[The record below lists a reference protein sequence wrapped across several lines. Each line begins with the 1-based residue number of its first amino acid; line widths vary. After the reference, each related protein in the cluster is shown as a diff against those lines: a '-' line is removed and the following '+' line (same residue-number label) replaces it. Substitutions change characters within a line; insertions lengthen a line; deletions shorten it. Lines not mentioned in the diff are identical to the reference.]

1 MIQDYKLIQQD
12 GEEILYLY
20 INFNVEF
27 AKLNENAKKK
37 ELSKIVSDFMK
48 EHNIKFHGTKV
59 AIIVGGLLMATIA
72 LNEPNHIESTPSYQY
87 TPQSVISLNANIEI
101 PKKEEIKTE
110 EKKPAETIKEEKKS
124 TASTN
129 KTPSKV
135 TPTKPVIKEPVKTDT
150 NDATEVIDTNTYVTI
165 KRNNG
170 IIVKMELEEY
180 LIGVVG
186 SEMPASFHIE
196 ALKAQAIIARTY
208 ALKTIENHVQLTD
221 DSRTQNYKDPS
232 ELQQMWGSGFSSYY
246 AKVKKA
252 VEETKGMYLTYQG
265 TIVDAVYHSTSN
277 GRTEDAKYVW
287 GKSEPYLVPVES
299 PYDTLNKTF
308 EESTYISYEKISEKL
323 GMIVTKDSSFEIGG
337 MTSGNRIET
346 ITVDRNSFT
355 GAKFRSLLQLKS
367 TDFTIQ
373 KDENGIIFTTKG
385 WGHGVG
391 LSQYGAYGMARNGS
405 SYEEILKHYYKGV
418 ELSKL

>member
-87 TPQSVISLNANIEI
+87 TPQSVISLNTNIEI
-101 PKKEEIKTE
+101 PKKEEIKAE

-150 NDATEVIDTNTYVTI
+150 DDTTPIIDTNTYVTI

-170 IIVKMELEEY
+170 TIVKMELEEY

-232 ELQQMWGSGFSSYY
+232 ELQQMWGSGFATYY

-308 EESTYISYEKISEKL
+308 EESTYISYEKISAKL

-346 ITVDRNSFT
+346 ITVDGNSFT

-373 KDENGIIFTTKG
+373 KDENGMTFTTKG